1 MQFGRFRLGMRT
13 LKSALAVMICI
24 LFSHVFNR
32 GPALITS
39 LAAVFSLRQ
48 DLTTSVSFGKS
59 RIIGNSIGGLSAI
72 LYFLIKSYFQNNFF
86 VELLGIPFFVIVV
99 IVVSDGIDNNAGI
112 ISAIATLLMITMSVP
127 TGESVI
133 YALQRVFDTFVGTFI
148 AVGINFFI
156 KPPTEEKEKQ
166 IVEDLDT
173 LRKKEEKLTVMLQ
186 DVQEQIH
193 EQSED
198 ENETKK

>member
-32 GPALITS
+32 GPALIAS